1 MRAVSNSVMAA
12 LVVAAL
18 FWGNCF
24 SCPQVLLSLTSK
36 QPAHGCCHRTKQA
49 PQDCRTQVLR
59 SFVKADPMG
68 PAPALPVVAEVAIN
82 PMPGVEFR
90 QAPIVAPEEHSP
102 PANTI
107 SLRI

>member
-1 MRAVSNSVMAA
+1 MRALSNSIMAA

-36 QPAHGCCHRTKQA
+36 QPAHGCCHRTKQ
-49 PQDCRTQVLR
+49 PSKNCGTQVLR
-59 SFVKADPMG
+59 NFVKADPVV
-68 PAPALPVVAEVAIN
+68 PAVALPVRAEAIL
-82 PMPGVEFR
+82 PLTVVEWREAPSPTPLEHAPPGT
-90 QAPIVAPEEHSP
+90 SL
-102 PANTI
+102 